1 MGSRSTTKVAERK
14 PAKNGTGDEERAPQ
28 KHSFWVNAAAKIVAV
43 AGGIGLVVGAIF
55 SILQFWTFLWGTP
68 HADLLQPQPNYRFP
82 VGLGAF
88 AAAHREFPASRDVLR
103 SHSSDPGAVFAVRL
117 HVSGGE
123 RTTCTLR
130 WSAHDPKSLNAL
142 VPLPHWAPT
151 SERLSPCSEDG
162 LREIWVPL
170 PGSETTEFVQYE
182 FELRSNT
189 KPSGRLLDIGDTQEI
204 ELSSG

>member
-1 MGSRSTTKVAERK
+1 MGSRSTTKAAEHE

-43 AGGIGLVVGAIF
+43 AGGIGLVLGAIF
-55 SILQFWTFLWGTP
+55 AILRLWAFLWGTP

-88 AAAHREFPASRDVLR
+88 VATHREFHASRAVLR
-103 SHSSDPGAVFAVRL
+103 SHSSDAGVVFAVRL

-123 RTTCTLR
+123 QTTCTLR

-142 VPLPHWAPT
+142 VPLPRWAPT

-170 PGSETTEFVQYE
+170 PGSQTTEFVQYE
-182 FELRSNT
+182 FQLRSDA
-189 KPSGRLLDIGDTQEI
+189 KLSGRLLEIGDTQQI